1 MRKFISQLILFTMP
15 ILVLGLLTEFLLRKI
30 PNDYVSKK
38 EYLDKNSDDIKILF
52 LGNSHAFYGVNPEFV
67 SLKSFNASHIS
78 QSLDFDYE
86 ILKKYKNHWS
96 SLKYIVIPIS
106 YFSLFS
112 RLETGIESWR
122 VKNYTIY
129 YGINSTTDYFNYSE
143 VLSNKIALNFNR
155 LNAYYLDGN
164 SGITCSNLGW
174 GLNYSSKDSRD
185 LKETGISAAKRHYM
199 YNDMTFNWNANI
211 IKSIIEFANV
221 RNVKILFY
229 SPPAYFTYSEILDHK
244 QLNETFKY
252 MSSVDAKYENVKYHN
267 FLYDSTFIATDF
279 FDADHLNEI
288 GAKKFT
294 LKINTL
300 INSAK

>member
-1 MRKFISQLILFTMP
+1 MP
-15 ILVLGLLTEFLLRKI
+15 FLVLGLLTEFLLREI

-52 LGNSHAFYGVNPEFV
+52 LGNSHAFYGINPEFV

-78 QSLDFDYE
+78 QSLDYDYE
-86 ILKKYKNHWS
+86 IMKKYKNHWS
-96 SLKYIVIPIS
+96 NLQCIVIPIS

-129 YGINSTTDYFNYSE
+129 YGINSTTDYSNYSE
-143 VLSNKIALNFNR
+143 VFSNKIAVNFNR

-164 SGITCSNLGW
+164 SGITSSNLGW
-174 GLNYSSKDSRD
+174 GLNYSSKIKRD

-199 YNDMTFNWNANI
+199 YNDKNFYWNTNK
-211 IKSIIEFANV
+211 IKSIIEFAII

-229 SPPAYFTYSEILDHK
+229 TPPADFTYSEFLDHK
-244 QLNETFKY
+244 QLNQTFKY
-252 MSSVDAKYENVKYHN
+252 MSNLDAKYENINYHN
-267 FLYDSTFIATDF
+267 FLYDSTFVVDDF

-288 GAKKFT
+288 GAKKLT
-294 LKINTL
+294 LKIITL